1 MARHSIRFIAYR
13 LKRSATTISREI
25 ARNGRARGY
34 RAVRADK
41 SDFTE
46 LLKATDASKGNLG
59 AQIRILED
67 ANYIVVHRTGTGR
80 RSHMAVEISS
90 IGREAFQAHIVYLQS
105 LIKGN
110 EDDT

>member
-1 MARHSIRFIAYR
+1 MEFSYRSIDDILTGRLRLAVMAFLMA
-13 LKRSATTISREI
+13 
-25 ARNGRARGY
+25 
-34 RAVRADK
+34 ADK